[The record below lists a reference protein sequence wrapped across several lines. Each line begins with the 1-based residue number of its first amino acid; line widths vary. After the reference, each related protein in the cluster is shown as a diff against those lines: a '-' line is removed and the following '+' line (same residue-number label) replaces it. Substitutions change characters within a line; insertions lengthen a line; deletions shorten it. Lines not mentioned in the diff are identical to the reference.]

1 MNDKE
6 VTEKAIRLAV
16 ENVAQG
22 GGPFGAVLVTA
33 NGNQYEGTN
42 RVTALNDPTAH
53 AEVLAIRAAAADE
66 GFDLS
71 GSTLYSSCEPC
82 PMCLTAALWARVDR
96 IVYAAT
102 EDDAAAAGFDDASF
116 YTQLRDGLKSVRDAE
131 LTHMKL
137 EGRRV
142 PFEAWQA
149 NPGHA
154 EY

>member
-1 MNDKE
+1 
-6 VTEKAIRLAV
+6 
-16 ENVAQG
+16 
-22 GGPFGAVLVTA
+22 
-33 NGNQYEGTN
+33 
-42 RVTALNDPTAH
+42 
-53 AEVLAIRAAAADE
+53 
-66 GFDLS
+66 
-71 GSTLYSSCEPC
+71 
-82 PMCLTAALWARVDR
+82 MCLTAALWARVDR

-116 YTQLRDGLKSVRDAE
+116 YTQLRDGLKSVTDAR
-131 LTHMKL
+131 LTRLKL

>member
-1 MNDKE
+1 MDDKKL
-6 VTEKAIRLAV
+6 TEKAIRLAV
-16 ENVAQG
+16 ENVAEG

-33 NGNQYEGTN
+33 SGNEDDGTN

-53 AEVLAIRAAAADE
+53 AEVQAASE

-71 GSTLYSSCEPC
+71 GSTLFASCEPC

-102 EDDAAAAGFDDASF
+102 QDDAAAAGFDDASF
-116 YTQLRDGLKSVRDAE
+116 YTQLHHGLKSVSDAE
-131 LTHMKL
+131 VTHLKL
-137 EGRRV
+137 DDRRA
-142 PFEAWQA
+142 PFKAWEA